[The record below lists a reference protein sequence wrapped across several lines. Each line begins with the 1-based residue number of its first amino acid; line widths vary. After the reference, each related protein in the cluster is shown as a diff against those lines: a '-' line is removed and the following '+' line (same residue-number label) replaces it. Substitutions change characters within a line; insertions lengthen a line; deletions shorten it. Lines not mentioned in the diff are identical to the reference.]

1 MKKLLIIS
9 ALTALTMF
17 LVSCDPSQLPQIQT
31 KDAKSANSNSENKP
45 TDTAK
50 NNEPI
55 RIAAGGDI
63 MLGSPY
69 PNASRMPPN
78 DGVDLLKPVTPIL
91 QAADIAF
98 ANLEGPMV
106 DGGGSG
112 KCGASAG
119 KTCFAFRMPTRYA
132 PYLRDAGFDVMSLAN
147 NHAND
152 FGDNGREST
161 RKTLESVG
169 IKHAGSDRT
178 NYAMTI
184 LEVKG
189 KKVAVVAFAHNN
201 LVPNVNELDF
211 AKQLIEQA
219 GKQTDI
225 VMVSFHGGAEG
236 SANARVPQRTEIFLG
251 EVRGN
256 LPAFARTVIDAGAD
270 VVIGHGPH
278 VLRGMEIYKDR
289 LIAYSLGNF
298 VTYGWF
304 PLVGATAETLVLEVN
319 LAADGKFIDGKINP
333 FIQRGRGILTADET
347 KSSIRTIKRLSQ
359 ADFSATMPKISDDGI
374 ITP

>member
-1 MKKLLIIS
+1 MKSILTLL
-9 ALTALTMF
+9 AVAATAMLF
-17 LVSCDPSQLPQIQT
+17 VSCGAFGVKLPAASDQPKT
-31 KDAKSANSNSENKP
+31 ADNTAPKAEKPKS
-45 TDTAK
+45 D
-50 NNEPI
+50 EPI

-63 MLGSPY
+63 MLGSPF

-78 DGVDLLKPVTPIL
+78 DGADLLKVVTPIF

-98 ANLEGPMV
+98 ANLEGPMI
-106 DGGGSG
+106 DSG
-112 KCGASAG
+112 ISAKCGTNHA
-119 KTCFAFRMPTRYA
+119 TCFAFRMPTRYA
-132 PYLRDAGFDVMSLAN
+132 AYLRDAGIDVMSLAN
-147 NHAND
+147 NHAGD
-152 FGDNGREST
+152 FGDLGRETT

-169 IKHAGSDRT
+169 IKHAGSDRGE
-178 NYAMTI
+178 YAMTF

-189 KKVAVVAFAHNN
+189 KKVAVVAFAHNSV
-201 LVPNVNELDF
+201 VPNVNELD
-211 AKQLIEQA
+211 AARQLVEKA
-219 GKQTDI
+219 SREADI
-225 VMVSFHGGAEG
+225 VMVSFHGGGEG
-236 SANARVPQRTEIFLG
+236 AVNAHVPQRTEIFLG
-251 EVRGN
+251 EARGN

-298 VTYGWF
+298 ETYGWF

-333 FIQRGRGILTADET
+333 FVQLNRGDLKPDPS

-359 ADFSATMPKISDDGI
+359 DDFPNTMPKISDDGI
-374 ITP
+374 IKP